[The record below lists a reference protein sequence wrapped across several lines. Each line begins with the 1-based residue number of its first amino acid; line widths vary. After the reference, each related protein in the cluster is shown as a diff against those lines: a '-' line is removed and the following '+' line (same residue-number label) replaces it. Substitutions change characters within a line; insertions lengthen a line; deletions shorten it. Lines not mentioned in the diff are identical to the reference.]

1 MDTGTRQ
8 RVTQEVMSFQCEHC
22 GKDFVREKTL
32 ASHLCEPKRR
42 WQDRNTVPVTLAL
55 EAYQRFYRHCQPSQ
69 KPRTWQQF
77 ADSSYYSAFVK
88 FARYMIDVKC
98 VNTGAF
104 MDWVIRKNIKLD
116 NWCRDTVYE
125 EYLLHH
131 TRHEAV
137 QDALTRAI
145 ETAQAWA
152 EENNSQFNHMFRYGN
167 TNKICYHITQG
178 RITAWTLYHSESGQL
193 FLDRLNDEQAAI
205 IYNWIDP
212 SYWQKRFVDYP
223 ADAAW
228 VQHMMTEAGF

>member
-1 MDTGTRQ
+1 MTEGF
-8 RVTQEVMSFQCEHC
+8 VCKYCE
-22 GKDFVREKTL
+22 KKFRRENTL
-32 ASHLCEPKRR
+32 AVHMCEPKRR
-42 WQDRNTVPVTLAL
+42 MQQENDPAVKIGYETYLRFFEVTQGSAKLKSYAD
-55 EAYQRFYRHCQPSQ
+55 
-69 KPRTWQQF
+69 F
-77 ADSSYYSAFVK
+77 ADSSFYLAFVRFGRHVRNINAIAPNK
-88 FARYMIDVKC
+88 
-98 VNTGAF
+98 F

-212 SYWQKRFVDYP
+212 AYWQKRFVDYP

>member
-1 MDTGTRQ
+1 MTEGFVCRY
-8 RVTQEVMSFQCEHC
+8 CE
-22 GKDFVREKTL
+22 KKFRRENTL
-32 ASHLCEPKRR
+32 AVHMCEPKRR
-42 WQDRNTVPVTLAL
+42 MQQENDPAVKIGYETYLRFFEVTQGSAKLKSYAD
-55 EAYQRFYRHCQPSQ
+55 
-69 KPRTWQQF
+69 F
-77 ADSSYYSAFVK
+77 ADSSFYLAFVRFGRHVRNINAIAPNK
-88 FARYMIDVKC
+88 
-98 VNTGAF
+98 F

-205 IYNWIDP
+205 VYNWIDP
-212 SYWQKRFVDYP
+212 VYWQKRFVDYP